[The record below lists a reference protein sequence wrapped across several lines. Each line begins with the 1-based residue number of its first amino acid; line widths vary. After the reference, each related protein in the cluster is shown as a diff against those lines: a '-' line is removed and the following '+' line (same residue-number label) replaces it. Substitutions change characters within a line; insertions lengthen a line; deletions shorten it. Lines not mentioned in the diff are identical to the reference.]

1 MDIDQLRKINQL
13 SHELRKH
20 HMAESSNEAYD
31 QAQQIVTITQKPS
44 ASAGQETVLVEAAP
58 AADQLAAR
66 QFQIELDRIQKT
78 VNEEMDVLRNALN
91 QIISEVNS
99 LRDELSKVQT
109 AQPPKPKEKQAELK
123 TEDKTPHARVGNFQ
137 PGDVDIQKMFYFGT
151 KK

>member
-20 HMAESSNEAYD
+20 HMAETSNDAYD
-31 QAQQIVTITQKPS
+31 QAQQIITITQKSSPPS
-44 ASAGQETVLVEAAP
+44 QETVLVEAAP

-66 QFQIELDRIQKT
+66 QFQIELDRATKGFNDELE
-78 VNEEMDVLRNALN
+78 VMRNALN

-99 LRDELSKVQT
+99 LRDELSKIQT

-123 TEDKTPHARVGNFQ
+123 TEEKTPHARVGNFQ